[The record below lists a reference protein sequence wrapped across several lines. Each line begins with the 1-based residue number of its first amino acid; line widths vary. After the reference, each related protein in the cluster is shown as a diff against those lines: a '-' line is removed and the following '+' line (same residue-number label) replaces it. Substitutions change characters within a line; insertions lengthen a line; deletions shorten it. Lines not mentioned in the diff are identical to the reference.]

1 MIVKLKT
8 RMAGTDG
15 NHAPTSTIEV
25 SDEVGKQLIDGDYAV
40 LIEASVDCE
49 KPVAAVTKKA
59 TPSKGKGAK

>member
-15 NHAPTSTIEV
+15 NHAPNSTIEV

-40 LIEASVDCE
+40 LIEADPKKSIDDE
-49 KPVAAVTKKA
+49 PKEPKSKPNKGGKK
-59 TPSKGKGAK
+59 K